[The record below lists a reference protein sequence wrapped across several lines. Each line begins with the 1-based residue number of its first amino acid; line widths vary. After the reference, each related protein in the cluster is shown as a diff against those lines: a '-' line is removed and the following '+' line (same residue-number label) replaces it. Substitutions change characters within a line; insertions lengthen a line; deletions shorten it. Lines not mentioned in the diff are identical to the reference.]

1 MGTQTSGLWLLPVR
15 SPGGQ
20 PNFNHQ
26 DSDLNNPRG
35 IFRGVSSNSV
45 FSEHMHPLL
54 VQHHHVFYLFF
65 VQQKILLSK
74 VGNKTVKSHRRN
86 GHAWMIKV
94 NWWTLAHLHAGLA
107 VGLLD
112 TFFLLSSEMRYPLCW
127 CVFAQG
133 KIGERCKYKY
143 DHGIQMNYFSFNLYN
158 VYRNYLDWQQL
169 DLTAIIFIIRN
180 IGQP

>member
-1 MGTQTSGLWLLPVR
+1 MFSTSNIERHLFKNFTERNQTRPMHLPWSVQQQCLFR
-15 SPGGQ
+15 THAFSPCTA
-20 PNFNHQ
+20 
-26 DSDLNNPRG
+26 
-35 IFRGVSSNSV
+35 SSW
-45 FSEHMHPLL
+45 
-54 VQHHHVFYLFF
+54 FF
-65 VQQKILLSK
+65 LQQKILLM
-74 VGNKTVKSHRRN
+74 VGNQTDKSHRRN
-86 GHAWMIKV
+86 WHAWMIEV

>member
-1 MGTQTSGLWLLPVR
+1 MDDRSKLMNIGTFACWISCRTTG
-15 SPGGQ
+15 
-20 PNFNHQ
+20 
-26 DSDLNNPRG
+26 
-35 IFRGVSSNSV
+35 
-45 FSEHMHPLL
+45 
-54 VQHHHVFYLFF
+54 HV
-65 VQQKILLSK
+65 
-74 VGNKTVKSHRRN
+74 
-86 GHAWMIKV
+86 
-94 NWWTLAHLHAGLA
+94 
-107 VGLLD
+107 
-112 TFFLLSSEMRYPLCW
+112 LSSEMRYPLCW